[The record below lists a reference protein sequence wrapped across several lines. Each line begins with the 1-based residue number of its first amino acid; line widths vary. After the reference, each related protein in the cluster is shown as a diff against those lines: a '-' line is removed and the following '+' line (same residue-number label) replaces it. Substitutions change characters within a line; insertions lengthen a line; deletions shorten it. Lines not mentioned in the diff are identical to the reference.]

1 MDALSEVLKVLR
13 LTSGLFLDAE
23 FTAPWCIDSAPGK
36 DDVRHILPDAEHVSI
51 YHLLTEGRCRAL
63 LPGTGESVV
72 LEEGDLIM
80 FPHGD
85 GHRLGSDLQLAPVGA
100 EVLVEP
106 SPEGGLARIK
116 HGGGGE
122 RTRFVCGFL
131 ACDKRLC
138 RPLLG
143 ALPRMLRVELGDGPA
158 AAWITAT
165 LRHGASETHAPR
177 PGSDAL
183 LGRLSELLFVE
194 AIRHYTASLP
204 QERAGLARGAARPV
218 RGQGARAPARR
229 ARPGAGR
236 WRSSP
241 GEAGISRS
249 ALNERF
255 NALIGEP
262 PMQYLTGWRLALASQ
277 ALASSNDAVVRI
289 AERVGYDSEAAF
301 NRAFKREFGVPPA
314 AWRRSVRATRN
325 RGNADPGERSG
336 PARRAAEHQARDA
349 HRKPST
355 AGSGRWPAA
364 GLREIEV
371 ASFVPPKLLP
381 QMADAAEVVREA
393 LKIPGLTVLALVPNL
408 RGVAGRDRGRRAQG
422 DDAGVRLRGPQPD
435 EPAEE
440 RGRGHRRKSARRSCE
455 FRDALPDG
463 RRARGSRS
471 ASRRRSAA
479 RCRARCP
486 RTWSSRWRCR
496 LAEAGVDSV
505 GLSDTT
511 GYANPGAGE
520 AHVPAPRRRARATAW
535 AARTCTTRAGRGS
548 PTWSPRSTWA
558 SPPSTLR
565 RAASAAAPTRRARRG
580 NIVTEDLVF
589 LLESMGLDTG
599 IDIAKLIAAREAPRR
614 GPARASRS
622 TATCPTRGCRRTS
635 VRAARGAAA

>member
-1 MDALSEVLKVLR
+1 MDALSEVLRVLK
-13 LTSGLFLDAE
+13 LTSGLFLEAE

-51 YHLLTEGRCRAL
+51 YHLLTEGSCRAL
-63 LPGTGESVV
+63 LPETGERVA
-72 LEEGDLIM
+72 LKEGDLIM

-106 SPEGGLARIK
+106 SPDGGLARIN

-158 AAWITAT
+158 AAWIKAT

-204 QERAGLARGAARPV
+204 QDQPGWLAGLRDPFVGKALALLHAD
-218 RGQGARAPARR
+218 PARDWEVEEL
-229 ARPGAGR
+229 ARQ
-236 WRSSP
+236 
-241 GEAGISRS
+241 AGISRS

-325 RGNADPGERSG
+325 RGNEDPGE
-336 PARRAAEHQARDA
+336 
-349 HRKPST
+349 
-355 AGSGRWPAA
+355 
-364 GLREIEV
+364 
-371 ASFVPPKLLP
+371 
-381 QMADAAEVVREA
+381 
-393 LKIPGLTVLALVPNL
+393 
-408 RGVAGRDRGRRAQG
+408 
-422 DDAGVRLRGPQPD
+422 
-435 EPAEE
+435 
-440 RGRGHRRKSARRSCE
+440 
-455 FRDALPDG
+455 
-463 RRARGSRS
+463 
-471 ASRRRSAA
+471 
-479 RCRARCP
+479 
-486 RTWSSRWRCR
+486 
-496 LAEAGVDSV
+496 
-505 GLSDTT
+505 
-511 GYANPGAGE
+511 
-520 AHVPAPRRRARATAW
+520 
-535 AARTCTTRAGRGS
+535 
-548 PTWSPRSTWA
+548 
-558 SPPSTLR
+558 
-565 RAASAAAPTRRARRG
+565 
-580 NIVTEDLVF
+580 
-589 LLESMGLDTG
+589 
-599 IDIAKLIAAREAPRR
+599 
-614 GPARASRS
+614 
-622 TATCPTRGCRRTS
+622 
-635 VRAARGAAA
+635 